1 MDEEENSL
9 LDHYLE
15 IGAVEVVGIEE
26 NGEFIYAVTKKA
38 EIVAPELWK
47 THVEFLDNA
56 LINNLSDEQLQAF
69 INEQRNLQSKF
80 AEYKGF
86 RLEIREEET
95 LGAQQA
101 VVVND
106 TIKRKYAVALDKDG
120 VVVLKSELS
129 FTLDPVDLI
138 DQLKIII
145 DQRNLQI

>member
-56 LINNLSDEQLQAF
+56 LIKLYQAGLMEVHYDDNLEATF
-69 INEQRNLQSKF
+69 
-80 AEYKGF
+80 
-86 RLEIREEET
+86 
-95 LGAQQA
+95 
-101 VVVND
+101 
-106 TIKRKYAVALDKDG
+106 
-120 VVVLKSELS
+120 ELS
-129 FTLDPVDLI
+129 EDGIQMAKELGILPFDGEDI
-138 DQLKIII
+138 
-145 DQRNLQI
+145 